1 MTTTD
6 VDENYNTVVLGPL
19 FSERNLLISFYT
31 GTSYF
36 SISSSHG
43 CFAAYNK

>member
-19 FSERNLLISFYT
+19 FFEGNLLIPFYT
-31 GTSYF
+31 STSYF
-36 SISSSHG
+36 SISFSHG
-43 CFAAYNK
+43 CSAAYNK